1 MLPVAVS
8 RAWATTGAADPVP
21 WLLLTLLLAVGLP
34 FFVVA
39 ATAPLLQKW
48 FADTDHPAARDP
60 YFLYAASNLGS
71 MTALVA
77 YPFLVEPNLTLA
89 AQRVAWAAGYG
100 VLAVLI
106 AVCAVLLWRAPPR
119 KDEVGRMKDEQDR
132 PKSVSSFGLHPSSFR
147 WVLLAFVPSSLLLG
161 VTTYLTTDVTAHP
174 LLWMPPLALYLLSF
188 VLVFSPIPGRVAR
201 MLPRGLRDG
210 RRFWAFALPLLV
222 LLLLYLMLSGAPL
235 GIGWLLALHL
245 TVFFAAC
252 MVCHGEL
259 ARDRPGPERLTE
271 FFLWLS
277 VGGALGGLF
286 NALIAPR
293 VFPDVVEYPLALW
306 LACLLL
312 PTLAAKMEG
321 VWSFRVEVG
330 LVAVFTL
337 LGLLLVGLRLADRS
351 LNAAGLAGGRWG
363 WHAAALLAAA
373 AAGAVYV
380 LRRPDGRPAR
390 TLDFLLPLALGVLV
404 VGLILGVSSAPV
416 YGTLSR
422 VSGGQDPLTLQ
433 KLLAF
438 GLPAVLC
445 FTFVDRPLRFGLG
458 VGAFLLAAGF
468 CGLFDAAA
476 LYQKRDFYGVL
487 QVRRTREGGRDYY
500 CLYHGTTLHGQQ
512 AADGPDRGEPLAY
525 YHRGGP
531 VGQVFAAYNVGPP
544 RDLAVIGL
552 GAGTLA
558 AYARPGQDLVFY
570 EIDPNVADLC
580 RRGDYFTYWA
590 DAEARGARPRLVL
603 GDARLTLEKDAQS
616 RKEKYRILVV
626 DAFSSDA
633 IPTHLIDREALALYL
648 GRLADG
654 GVIAFHISNIHI
666 DLRPVLANLAGDA
679 GLAGLCEDDG
689 AGGAAGKGAST
700 WVVLARKRE
709 DLKPL
714 SDGPAWQEL
723 RPDPAVGVWT
733 DDYSNLFGVLRR
745 GK

>member
-1 MLPVAVS
+1 
-8 RAWATTGAADPVP
+8 
-21 WLLLTLLLAVGLP
+21 
-34 FFVVA
+34 
-39 ATAPLLQKW
+39 
-48 FADTDHPAARDP
+48 
-60 YFLYAASNLGS
+60 
-71 MTALVA
+71 MTATVA

-89 AQRVAWAAGYG
+89 AQRAAWAAGYG

-106 AVCAVLLWRAPPR
+106 AVPVLLWRAPPR
-119 KDEVGRMKDEQDR
+119 KDEVGRMKDEQER
-132 PKSVSSFGLHPSSFR
+132 QKYGSSFILHPSSFR
-147 WVLLAFVPSSLLLG
+147 WVCWPSSPPAFCSASPH
-161 VTTYLTTDVTAHP
+161 TFTTDVTAHP

-222 LLLLYLMLSGAPL
+222 LLLLYLVLSGAPL
-235 GIGWLLALHL
+235 GIGWVLGLHL
-245 TVFFAAC
+245 TVFFTAC

-286 NALIAPR
+286 NALVAPR

-312 PTLAAKMEG
+312 PTLAAKVEG

-363 WHAAALLAAA
+363 WHVAALLAAA

-438 GLPAVLC
+438 GLPAVPC
-445 FTFVDRPLRFGLG
+445 FTLVDRPCASAWASAPSCWRP
-458 VGAFLLAAGF
+458 AFR
-468 CGLFDAAA
+468 GLFDAAA
-476 LYQKRDFYGVL
+476 LYQTRSFYGVL

-512 AADGPDRGEPLAY
+512 AADGPDRANRWPTTTAAAPPARSSPRTTSAPREP
-525 YHRGGP
+525 RGD
-531 VGQVFAAYNVGPP
+531 
-544 RDLAVIGL
+544 RSR
-552 GAGTLA
+552 AGTLQSTPGPPEPHLLRD
-558 AYARPGQDLVFY
+558 RPERGRPVPPRRLFH
-570 EIDPNVADLC
+570 LLGR
-580 RRGDYFTYWA
+580 RRGPRRPPA
-590 DAEARGARPRLVL
+590 ARPRRRPAHAGKGRPITKGEIPNPRRGRFQLRRDP
-603 GDARLTLEKDAQS
+603 DAPHRPRGAG
-616 RKEKYRILVV
+616 I
-626 DAFSSDA
+626 
-633 IPTHLIDREALALYL
+633 YL
-648 GRLADG
+648 DRLADG

-679 GLAGLCEDDG
+679 GLAGLCEDNG
-689 AGGAAGKGAST
+689 AGDTPGKAAST

-714 SDGPAWQEL
+714 SDGPAWREL